1 MKRLIALFTVI
12 GLLTFGISNMAFAQK
27 DDKAAETK
35 KQTTEK
41 VVKDDKKQADS
52 KEVAPE
58 TTAQTAPVATEE
70 KAQLENDADEVVQES
85 LHYVLKN
92 KFIEGGAI
100 WMAPILL
107 CLVLGLALVIERIFY
122 LNLATVNSAKLLD
135 KIEDALKTGGV
146 AKAKEL
152 CRNTK
157 GPLAGVFYQG
167 LDRYDEGM
175 ESVEKAVV
183 SYGGVQMSKLEVN
196 LSWIALFLALGP
208 MLGFLGTVVGMVF
221 AFDDIERAGDISPTI
236 VAGGMKVALITTVFG
251 LITAIILQIFY
262 NYILSKIDSIVSD
275 MEDATISFMDILIK
289 NK

>member
-1 MKRLIALFTVI
+1 MKKLIALFTVA

-27 DDKAAETK
+27 DEKAAETK
-35 KQTTEK
+35 KQTTTEK
-41 VVKDDKKQADS
+41 VAKEDKAKTATP
-52 KEVAPE
+52 EVAKVDTNQA
-58 TTAQTAPVATEE
+58 TTNIE
-70 KAQLENDADEVVQES
+70 KVQKVDDPDQVVQES

-92 KFIEGGAI
+92 KFIEGGAV
-100 WMAPILL
+100 WMAPIIL

-122 LNLATVNSAKLLD
+122 LNLATVNSAKFLQ
-135 KIEDALKTGGV
+135 KIEDALKTGGIN
-146 AKAKEL
+146 KAKEL
-152 CRNTK
+152 CRDTK

-196 LSWIALFLALGP
+196 LSWIALCLALGP

-221 AFDDIERAGDISPTI
+221 AFDDIERAGDISPTV
-236 VAGGMKVALITTVFG
+236 VAGGMKVALLTTVFG

-262 NYILSKIDSIVSD
+262 NYILSKIDAIVSD